1 MKKFD
6 FLQKGGDIVQGLIS
20 AALRLLDF
28 FAKQL
33 YHHLRDA
40 PPMAPALTQDSLC
53 PSCCRLRE
61 NERVRSLR

>member
-6 FLQKGGDIVQGLIS
+6 FLQKGGDIVQGLFS

-33 YHHLRDA
+33 YHHLRGA
-40 PPMAPALTQDSLC
+40 PPMAPGLMQDSLC
-53 PSCCRLRE
+53 PSCGRLRE